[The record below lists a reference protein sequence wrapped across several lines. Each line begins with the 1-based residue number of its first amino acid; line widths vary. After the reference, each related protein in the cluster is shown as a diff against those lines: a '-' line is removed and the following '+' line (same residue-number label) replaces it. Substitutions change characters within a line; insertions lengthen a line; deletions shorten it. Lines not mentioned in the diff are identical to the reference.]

1 MLVKLHHSV
10 VRIGHSFSS
19 VLKLDLEK
27 LGTSTLVLSPGRLST
42 LQRLIVALLIMLIG
56 GFSSPALSLAQFQ
69 PDDDSGDLSVQM
81 SSDVSRRVNAPYADS
96 SREAAVLWFGRVT
109 MTENYTDVRIVYND
123 ENLVVRLG
131 IIDRLLWYDTS
142 PSPDTLTV
150 WDSVSLYLSQG
161 DSVGEMPGTGAYR
174 FDGQLDWWESDVWDS
189 ERSKFQTAYQGDGS
203 GWIAADVPFTTT
215 RGWNGNEPN
224 DGVDDRGWMLN
235 YTIPFTSL
243 GLDGPPKRG
252 TVWGL
257 GLAVHDRD
265 CADGPPL
272 ADQVW
277 PETVDPERPVTWG
290 ELRFGAPPAYVPPL
304 AIEEETLTLRQG
316 LNGTAVM
323 DADVGGGRVC
333 GSSAWPDYFTNWGE
347 LNYAGDGRINI
358 QHVGQIS
365 EWPCYS
371 KYYVIF
377 PLDGIPTDKAI
388 ISATLTLFQF
398 GNAGEGW
405 EPGPKPSYIEA
416 LTVGEDWEERALT
429 WNNAPLA
436 VENVTGTW
444 IDPLDESPPWPGIPR
459 HWDVSGAV
467 AEAYAA
473 GEPLR
478 LALYS
483 PDWPMHSGKYFYS
496 SDIGGN
502 GEGRPTLSIT
512 WGQPVATLT
521 KAASSGA
528 APVGESISYT
538 LGIVGSGGPL
548 TLTDTL
554 PAELGVP
561 EQLKV
566 EGAGARLV
574 STWISSR

>member
-1 MLVKLHHSV
+1 
-10 VRIGHSFSS
+10 
-19 VLKLDLEK
+19 
-27 LGTSTLVLSPGRLST
+27 
-42 LQRLIVALLIMLIG
+42 
-56 GFSSPALSLAQFQ
+56 
-69 PDDDSGDLSVQM
+69 
-81 SSDVSRRVNAPYADS
+81 VNAPYANS
-96 SREAAVLWFGRVT
+96 ASEAAVLWFGHVT
-109 MTENYTDVRIVYND
+109 PAENYTDVRIFYTD
-123 ENLVVRLG
+123 ESLIVRLG

-142 PSPDTLTV
+142 PSPDELTA
-150 WDSVSLYLSQG
+150 WDSVSLYLTQSG
-161 DSVGEMPGTGAYR
+161 AVGEPGPDAYR
-174 FDGQLDWWESDVWDS
+174 FDGQLDWWESDFWES
-189 ERSKFQTAYQGDGS
+189 GRSKFQSAYRGDGS

-235 YTIPFTSL
+235 YSIPFTSL
-243 GLDGPPKRG
+243 GLDGPPPQG
-252 TVWGL
+252 AVWGL

-272 ADQVW
+272 ADKVW
-277 PETVDPERPVTWG
+277 PETMDPERPVTWG
-290 ELRFGAPPAYVPPL
+290 ELRFGAPPAYVPPP

-316 LNGTAVM
+316 LNGTVVM
-323 DADVGGGRVC
+323 DADVGGSSVC
-333 GSSAWPDYFTNWGE
+333 GSAAGPDFFPTWGT
-347 LNYAGDGRINI
+347 LNYAGKTFSNI

-371 KYYVIF
+371 KYYVTF
-377 PLDGIPTDKAI
+377 PLDALPTDKAI
-388 ISATLTLFQF
+388 LSAALTLYQF
-398 GNAGEGW
+398 GNAGANAN
-405 EPGPKPSYIEA
+405 PQPSYIEVF
-416 LTVGEDWEERALT
+416 TVGEDWEENSLT

-444 IDPLDESPPWPGIPR
+444 VDPLDESPPWPGIPR

-467 AEAYAA
+467 AEAYEA

-528 APVGESISYT
+528 APVGESITYT

-554 PAELGVP
+554 PAELGAP
-561 EQLKV
+561 DHLKV
-566 EGAGARLV
+566 EGAGEVPVYDAPSHQLTWRAAPIAGQPVTITYRASVQTHETLILTNAAVLQTQDGITQSAEVVSLANPHRIVLPLV
-574 STWISSR
+574 LRTL